1 MSRVRDLLAECRGQE
16 GAYRPGRR
24 LAERSLAAWEAR
36 HGVALPEGYRA
47 FLREVGDGGMM
58 PGHYCDFIIRPL
70 AEVRGGEHASTPF
83 PVAADRLRAWMGPGA
98 AEQWPAVGVLF
109 PELVPHWERIDQP
122 PGCLVFGQY
131 PSADALLLVTAGEL
145 RGSVWCGVCHGVP
158 ELTRSGEPV
167 GFLAW
172 FADTLDELLHGEFGP
187 VR

>member
-83 PVAADRLRAWMGPGA
+83 PVAADRLRARMRQRA
-98 AEQWPAVGVLF
+98 AERWPAEGVLF